1 MKHFILFFAF
11 MMIGTIQSVH
21 AQTTQRKVTK
31 TQVKQK
37 KKIKQGVR
45 SGELTKKE
53 AKRLRKQQKNIAKTK
68 RAAKADG
75 QVTRKEKARLR
86 KKQAR
91 ASKDIYIQKHDGQ
104 KRGG

>member
-1 MKHFILFFAF
+1 
-11 MMIGTIQSVH
+11 
-21 AQTTQRKVTK
+21 
-31 TQVKQK
+31 
-37 KKIKQGVR
+37 VR